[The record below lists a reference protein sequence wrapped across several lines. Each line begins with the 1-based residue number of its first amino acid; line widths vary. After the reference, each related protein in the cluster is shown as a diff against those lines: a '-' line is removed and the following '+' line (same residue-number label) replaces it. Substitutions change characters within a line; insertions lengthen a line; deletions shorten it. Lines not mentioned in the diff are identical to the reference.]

1 MKGKESIFGRRALV
15 CCGLFRASGKEGNNS
30 DVHRASTSYKGYKFD
45 LRVYVLLTRCVP
57 LKLYLYSEGL
67 VRFASELY

>member
-1 MKGKESIFGRRALV
+1 MAGERWYVVVYSELQAKKEIIQAYIERPL
-15 CCGLFRASGKEGNNS
+15 L
-30 DVHRASTSYKGYKFD
+30 YKGYKFD

>member
-1 MKGKESIFGRRALV
+1 MVYSELQAKKEIIQAYIERPL
-15 CCGLFRASGKEGNNS
+15 L
-30 DVHRASTSYKGYKFD
+30 YKGYKFD